1 MLFWRGRSN
10 AWTSFPRLNSSAG
23 VTHAIFDEVRDCR
36 AGDRS
41 IPLAFRHAADQIRD
55 EGLALLWQIYSRRCL
70 LQIHFWQCGQR
81 CFGGWA
87 ISSRMA
93 CRTAGKVG

>member
-1 MLFWRGRSN
+1 MAL
-10 AWTSFPRLNSSAG
+10 SSATPTDRRWSASTARRSRRRRA
-23 VTHAIFDEVRDCR
+23 VDFCKSEKKQTPSNLTHSGSYTGCFD
-36 AGDRS
+36 
-41 IPLAFRHAADQIRD
+41 
-55 EGLALLWQIYSRRCL
+55 LALLWQIYSRRCL

-81 CFGGWA
+81 WFGGWA

>member
-1 MLFWRGRSN
+1 MAETITKLTEKN
-10 AWTSFPRLNSSAG
+10 AQTLPSVG
-23 VTHAIFDEVRDCR
+23 H
-36 AGDRS
+36 
-41 IPLAFRHAADQIRD
+41 PLRPF
-55 EGLALLWQIYSRRCL
+55 LALLWQIYSRRCQ
-70 LQIHFWQCGQR
+70 LQIHFWQSGQR